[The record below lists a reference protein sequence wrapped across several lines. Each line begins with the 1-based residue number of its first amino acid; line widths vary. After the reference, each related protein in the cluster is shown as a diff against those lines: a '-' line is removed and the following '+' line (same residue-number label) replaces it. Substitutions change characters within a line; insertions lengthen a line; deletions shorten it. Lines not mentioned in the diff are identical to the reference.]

1 MSILTEA
8 LLSFFLV
15 GGALFALLGSWGLAR
30 LPDFYTRLHGPS
42 KASTL
47 GLGGILMAS
56 MLYFAAHGAP
66 SLHELMITLFLF
78 ISTPVSAHLLV
89 KAALHLKVRSVC
101 PLPVEDNQ
109 HKR

>member
-8 LLSFFLV
+8 LISFFLV

>member
-1 MSILTEA
+1 MTPLTEA
-8 LLSFFLV
+8 LVSFFLV
-15 GGALFALLGSWGLAR
+15 GGAVFALLGSWGLAR

-47 GLGGILMAS
+47 GVGGMLLAS
-56 MLYFAAHGAP
+56 IGYFGARGQP
-66 SLHELMITLFLF
+66 SLHELLITLFLF

-89 KAALHLKVRSVC
+89 KAALHLKLRSVC

-109 HKR
+109 QER